1 MISKK
6 SSSKLTINRSP
17 PRQGSTIMINTTS
30 ADRKAEGMVGALE
43 IAFKRM
49 YDDGLTDVYIDKLRQ
64 RIQRKEDNERAL
76 EREK

>member
-1 MISKK
+1 
-6 SSSKLTINRSP
+6 
-17 PRQGSTIMINTTS
+17 
-30 ADRKAEGMVGALE
+30 
-43 IAFKRM
+43 M

>member
-1 MISKK
+1 
-6 SSSKLTINRSP
+6 
-17 PRQGSTIMINTTS
+17 
-30 ADRKAEGMVGALE
+30 MVGALQT
-43 IAFKRM
+43 AFKRM

>member
-17 PRQGSTIMINTTS
+17 TRHESTLMVNTS
-30 ADRKAEGMVGALE
+30 SGDRKTEAMLGALST
-43 IAFKRM
+43 AFKRQV
-49 YDDGLTDVYIDKLRQ
+49 DDGLTEVYIDKLRQ